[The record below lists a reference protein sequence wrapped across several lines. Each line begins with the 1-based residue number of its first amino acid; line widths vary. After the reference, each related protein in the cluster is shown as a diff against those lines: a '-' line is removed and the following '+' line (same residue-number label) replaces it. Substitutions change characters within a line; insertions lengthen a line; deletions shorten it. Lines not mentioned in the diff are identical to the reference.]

1 MTSKLD
7 NFYLDKKEPIRACLL
22 ALRDLIAG
30 FDTNITKE
38 WKFNFPFFYYKG
50 KMLCYLRIDKQTQ
63 LPYIGFVDGNL
74 IKDDELIQGDRAKMK
89 ILLIDPTI
97 DLPIRRIKD
106 ILAQAINVQNK

>member
-22 ALRDLIAG
+22 ALRDLIAD
-30 FDTNITKE
+30 FDPQISKE

-63 LPYIGFVDGNL
+63 LPYIGFVDGYL

-89 ILLIDPTI
+89 ILLIDPNA
-97 DLPIRRIKD
+97 DLPIKKIKS
-106 ILAQAINVQNK
+106 ILSQAIHVQNK